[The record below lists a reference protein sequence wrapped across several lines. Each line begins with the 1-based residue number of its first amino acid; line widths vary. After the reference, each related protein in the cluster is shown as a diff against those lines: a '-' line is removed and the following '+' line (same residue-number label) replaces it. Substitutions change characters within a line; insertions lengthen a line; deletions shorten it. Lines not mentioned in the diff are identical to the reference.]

1 MTDQRRKNRLIAFGL
16 ILVAIAAYAAIT
28 LRIKYGAL

>member
-1 MTDQRRKNRLIAFGL
+1 MTAQRRKNLMIALGL
-16 ILVAIAAYAAIT
+16 AVLAIAAYAAIT